1 MEYID
6 TWGLY
11 PCFQGTD
18 DGMVS
23 SDCREEFFALQ
34 PYGKVFQCISS
45 NGEMITLKYGKKI
58 FKVNYKLYKKVREP
72 QYKIGD
78 EVEIIEKSLIG
89 QIADV
94 NWHFKD
100 DTPFYYIEIDGKK
113 RKKRYRDCDL
123 INAN

>member
-1 MEYID
+1 MYFIK
-6 TWGLY
+6 WR
-11 PCFQGTD
+11 D
-18 DGMVS
+18 DHF
-23 SDCREEFFALQ
+23 E
-34 PYGKVFQCISS
+34 IW
-45 NGEMITLKYGKKI
+45 KKI
-58 FKVNYKLYKKVREP
+58 FKVNYKLYKKVREL

-113 RKKRYRDCDL
+113 EKNDTE
-123 INAN
+123 IVI